1 MSRVHERIVD
11 GWEHGFA
18 PVPSG
23 VLGAAAAGY
32 RVLLGARE
40 WLYARGVLRRRT
52 LPCPVV
58 AVGNLTIGGTGKTPA
73 VMLAARALQARGH
86 HPAIASRGYGRRS
99 HGVQVVSDPGGVLLE
114 PEDAGDE
121 PFLLARRLPGVP
133 VVVSASRYEAGRLAI
148 ERFGSTALVL
158 DDAFQHRTV
167 LKDLEIVMARARR
180 PWGNGRLL
188 PGGPL
193 REPLAALARADLVVA
208 TGTRGP
214 EDLDELASSVARW
227 APGVPLLAATYVPAA
242 CWEAPSM
249 HAVEPA
255 ALRGTRALAFAGIA
269 APAAFRATL
278 ADVGVEAAD
287 LVSFP
292 DHHWY
297 TSGDLDRLDRRAA
310 ELGAAA
316 LITTEKDWTRLRR
329 LTPSRPLLVL
339 GVDLALV
346 AGEHAWDAA
355 LDRACRTR

>member
-1 MSRVHERIVD
+1 MSRVHDRIVD

-18 PVPSG
+18 PMPSRL
-23 VLGAAAAGY
+23 LGAAAAGY
-32 RVLLGARE
+32 RGLLGARE

-58 AVGNLTIGGTGKTPA
+58 SVGNLTIGGTGKTPA

-86 HPAIASRGYGRRS
+86 HPAIASRGYGRRTR
-99 HGVQVVSDPGGVLLE
+99 GVQVVSDPDGVRLE

-133 VVVSASRYEAGRLAI
+133 VVVSANRYEAGHLAV

-167 LKDLEIVMARARR
+167 RKDLEIVMARARR

-193 REPLAALARADLVVA
+193 REPLTALARADLVVA
-208 TGTRGP
+208 TGARGP
-214 EDLDELASSVARW
+214 EDLDELAASVARC
-227 APGVPLLAATYVPAA
+227 APGVPLLGARYAPVA
-242 CWEAPSM
+242 CWEAPAM
-249 HAVEPA
+249 RAVEPG
-255 ALRGTRALAFAGIA
+255 ALRGTRPLAFAGIA

-278 ADVGVEAAD
+278 VDAGMEPAA
-287 LVSFP
+287 LVAFP

-297 TSGDLDRLDRRAA
+297 TAGDLERLDRRAA
-310 ELGAAA
+310 EAGAEA
-316 LITTEKDWTRLRR
+316 LVTTEKDWARLGRLR
-329 LTPSRPLLVL
+329 PGRPLFVL
-339 GVDLALV
+339 GVELVLV
-346 AGEHAWDAA
+346 AGAHAWDAA
-355 LDRACRTR
+355 FDRACRTR